1 MDAQDD
7 EFILVASV
15 GKPVGLKGWAKV
27 NSFTRP
33 PENLFNFKNFY
44 LDKKGKKE
52 ILKIDQFSKSGKN
65 YILKVESLNSI
76 EEIEILKNKEIFI
89 KAEDLPKLDEDK
101 FYWKDLIGSEVINQ
115 SNESLGEVIK
125 IENHGASDLLF
136 VKGVTEQVIP
146 VTDEFFK
153 SFDLQNKI
161 IIVEWEEI

>member
-101 FYWKDLIGSEVINQ
+101 FYWKDLIGKEVEHLDGTHIGKVTEILETGSDDVLVIEKDNKKELIPF
-115 SNESLGEVIK
+115 NFGEVIK
-125 IENHGASDLLF
+125 EVSDNL
-136 VKGVTEQVIP
+136 
-146 VTDEFFK
+146 
-153 SFDLQNKI
+153 
-161 IIVEWEEI
+161 IIVDWYI